1 MKVNEH
7 EISKIVGALEKNFS
21 ILKDVGL
28 NKGILG
34 ASLFYYYYH
43 LYTEKEEYLE
53 MSAEYLNLSLSRID
67 ETYDGDSLILDMCEI
82 VHVLYYYK
90 KKAVIDENINDYLES
105 YDHWALKFLH
115 TKIEEK
121 NIDSVN
127 GCVRIGYYLFQRMED
142 KNFENEIKT
151 IIHTIDTLA
160 IKEGLFTRWNYN
172 FLWGRPSNELGIMH
186 GITGTC
192 QFLLYCYKMNVEK
205 EKCLELLTGAL
216 NYLSSNKTENTAN
229 TNMFPFDSIKQN
241 YINYSNVCYGDLGI
255 AFVLFHA
262 SQILDNDD
270 YLDLSHEVIKHFI
283 TKQEIIK
290 NELTDASLLYGY
302 SGLYSL
308 MRTFYQYTKET
319 EYLENADFWHKKILD
334 SNQNETPWAGYST
347 HFNSD
352 LEELHL
358 SFSQGIIGIGISL
371 MTADLKME
379 NEYLFFLKYFLHRY
393 EE

>member
-1 MKVNEH
+1 MKINEL
-7 EISKIVGALEKNFS
+7 ELSKIADALEKNIS
-21 ILKDVGL
+21 ILKEVGL

-43 LYTEKEEYLE
+43 LYTEKEEFLE
-53 MSAEYLNLSLSRID
+53 MSGDYLNLSLSSIN

-90 KKAVIDENINDYLES
+90 KKAVIDEDVNDYLES
-105 YDHWALKFLH
+105 YDHWALKFLQ

-142 KNFENEIKT
+142 KNFEKELKT
-151 IIHTIDTLA
+151 VINTIDSLA
-160 IKEGLFTRWNYN
+160 VKEGSSIRWNYN

-186 GITGTC
+186 GIAGTC
-192 QFLLYCYKMNVEK
+192 QFLLYCYKRDFEK

-216 NYLSSNKTENTAN
+216 HYLISNKTTDDNS
-229 TNMFPFDSIKQN
+229 TNIFPFDSIQQN
-241 YINYSNVCYGDLGI
+241 YINYSNICYGDLGI
-255 AFVLFHA
+255 AFILYHA
-262 SQILDNDD
+262 SQILNNDD
-270 YLDLSHEVIKHFI
+270 YLDLSNETIIHFI
-283 TKQEIIK
+283 NKRDVIE

-308 MRTFYQYTKET
+308 MRTFYQYTGKT

-371 MTADLKME
+371 ITADLQME
-379 NEYLFFLKYFLHRY
+379 NEHLFFLKYFLI
-393 EE
+393 